1 MGHIDISSVPRGQ
14 PSDLAAPE
22 RLAADDAAGGSRPLN
37 STRPVTPLTAVATG
51 LWNGSADAAV
61 RVACLLTGLTL
72 SVLSGQA
79 AASAPTGALLLILA
93 TVMSLW
99 AVLRGTSN
107 IAYYYAL
114 IAEAAIAA
122 ALVVM
127 QLGFDSQQQPYL
139 AYLIAPALL
148 AGLHRCISGATL
160 AVMAETATLLVL
172 YTDLII
178 PALDVDASAGYWLLT
193 AGAASMLGA
202 WAHTRWTRRTRERLA
217 DVAAIWQLNMNSGAT
232 AVSLDSARRLVK
244 NLQDIPRDSPE
255 GVDVDTIC
263 AQVMEQALRV
273 LEGTR
278 AALLLRDDGGVVT
291 SIATHG
297 GEFAPN
303 DDESDGM
310 VALSMRSLKAVQE
323 SQPQAGRQF
332 HYRTSI
338 PLVVAGRAIGAVVID
353 GPRAVTDETLDTAR
367 HHLDQAAYRLAS
379 AVMFSDVRAG
389 ATVAERR
396 RLARDIHDGIAQDV
410 ASLGYLVDALS
421 LNQCDQGHQAGL
433 IELRDEL
440 TRIVTELR
448 LSIFDLR
455 STVVP
460 TGLGSVLAD
469 YVRDAGKTSGL
480 AVHITLEESATRL
493 QLNVETELLR
503 IAQEAVSN
511 ATKHAHASNLW
522 VTCRVEPPF
531 ADIRIEDDGVGRAA
545 PKENHY
551 GLHIMKERADKIQA
565 VLGIADRPE
574 GGTTITAVLVPT
586 QTPEPPAQ
594 SGGINAVQRTSG
606 R

>member
-14 PSDLAAPE
+14 PTDRAAPE
-22 RLAADDAAGGSRPLN
+22 RFPVDDAAGNPRPL
-37 STRPVTPLTAVATG
+37 SPLTAVATG
-51 LWNGSADAAV
+51 LWNGSADAAI
-61 RVACLLTGLTL
+61 RAACLLAGLSL

-99 AVLRGTSN
+99 AVLKGTST
-107 IAYYYAL
+107 IAYHYAL
-114 IAEAAIAA
+114 AGEAVIATAV
-122 ALVVM
+122 LVL
-127 QLGFDSQQQPYL
+127 QGGSDAHQPYL
-139 AYLIAPALL
+139 AYLIAPAVL
-148 AGLHRCISGATL
+148 AGLHRCLFGASL
-160 AVMAETATLLVL
+160 VVMAEAATLLAFHTNLVGTQL
-172 YTDLII
+172 N
-178 PALDVDASAGYWLLT
+178 VDSSAGYWLLT

-202 WAHTRWTRRTRERLA
+202 WAHTRWTRRSHERLA
-217 DVAAIWQLNMNSGAT
+217 DVAAIWQLNMNRGAT
-232 AVSLDSARRLVK
+232 TVSLDSARRLVK

-278 AALLLRDDGGVVT
+278 AALLLRDDSGVVT

-297 GEFAPN
+297 GDFAAN
-303 DDESDGM
+303 EGESDSM
-310 VALSMRSLKAVQE
+310 AALSIRTLEAIQE
-323 SQPQAGRQF
+323 SRPQASRQF
-332 HYRTSI
+332 RYRTSI

-353 GPRAVTDETLDTAR
+353 GPRAVTDETLGTAR
-367 HHLDQAAYRLAS
+367 DHLDQAAYRLAS

-421 LNQCDQGHQAGL
+421 LNQCNQGHQAGL

-480 AVHITLEESATRL
+480 AVHVTLEESATRL
-493 QLNVETELLR
+493 QLDVETELLR

-511 ATKHAHASNLW
+511 ATQHAHASNLW

-531 ADIRIEDDGVGRAA
+531 ADIRIEDDGVGQAA
-545 PKENHY
+545 PREDHY

-565 VLGIADRPE
+565 VLDIADRPE

-586 QTPEPPAQ
+586 VTTEPPAQ
-594 SGGINAVQRTSG
+594 PGGINAIQRTSG